1 LKMQFKK
8 RIAYKSGPSTV
19 LSIPV
24 AVVRYLE
31 QTFDRPINE
40 LEFILTINGAQ
51 MSWIPNGNRTEPK
64 GIAGRFKGRE

>member
-1 LKMQFKK
+1 MKMQFNK

-19 LSIPV
+19 LSIPA

-40 LEFILTINGAQ
+40 LEFILTIDGEQ
-51 MSWIPNGNRTEPK
+51 MSWAPNGNRTEPK
-64 GIAGRFKGRE
+64 GIVGRFKGGE